1 MSPANN
7 AAVMEFLLTRRS
19 HPYRTLTTPAPDR
32 DALAP
37 LLTAAARVPD
47 HGKLEPWRFIVL
59 QGQALQR
66 LATLARDHGAALGLD
81 TGKISK
87 TADSFANAPL
97 IVAVIAAPKPSD
109 KIPPVEQC
117 YSAGAACLTLLN
129 AALASGWGANW
140 LSGWPAH
147 DREFLTQG
155 LNLSATETVAG
166 FIHIGSETC
175 APPERP
181 RPYIDAITD
190 WIDE

>member
-47 HGKLEPWRFIVL
+47 HGKLEPWRFVVL

-66 LATLARDHGAALGLD
+66 LATLARDRGADLGLD
-81 TGKISK
+81 PDKISK
-87 TADSFANAPL
+87 TANSFANAPL

-117 YSAGAACLTLLN
+117 YSAGAACLSLLN

-147 DREFLTQG
+147 DREFLMQG
-155 LNLSATETVAG
+155 LNLSETETVAG
-166 FIHIGSETC
+166 FIHIGSETGT
-175 APPERP
+175 PPDRP
-181 RPYIDAITD
+181 RPDIDTITE
-190 WIDE
+190 WIER

>member
-1 MSPANN
+1 MSLADN
-7 AAVMEFLLTRRS
+7 AAVLEFLLTRRS
-19 HPYRTLTTPAPDR
+19 HPYRTLTTPAPDHQ
-32 DALAP
+32 ALAP

-59 QGQALQR
+59 QGHALQR
-66 LATLARDHGAALGLD
+66 LAVLARNRGAALGLD
-81 TGKISK
+81 PDRITK

-97 IVAVIAAPKPSD
+97 IVAVIAAPGPSE

-117 YSAGAACLTLLN
+117 YSAGAACLSLLN

-140 LSGWPAH
+140 LSGWPAY

-155 LNLSATETVAG
+155 LNLSRTETVAG
-166 FIHIGSETC
+166 FIHIGSTTC

-181 RPYIDAITD
+181 RPEIDTSTE
-190 WIDE
+190 WVYE